1 MEAKLYIPTSLS
13 EITLEQYQYLMKI
26 SSPTD
31 DEDTQAR
38 KMISV
43 LCKIPL
49 SAVVKIERNSIMEL
63 IEKFNKMFENYD
75 QSLVHRFKL
84 VGTEFGF
91 IPSLE
96 NMSWGEYMDAEKYM
110 SDWKTMNNA
119 MAVLY
124 RPIIKTKGERYSIEE
139 YESSINYAEV
149 MKAMPLNVAIS
160 ANVFFWSLGMDLLDG
175 TMSFLQEQMK
185 EMTKEELT
193 IIANELN
200 LDKDGGGIHQ
210 YMQLQKEMLR
220 SSMKS
225 LNFPFIMHSRS

>member
-1 MEAKLYIPTSLS
+1 MEAKIYIPTSLS

-26 SSPTD
+26 TNAKD

-63 IEKFNKMFENYD
+63 LEKFNKMFSSYEQD
-75 QSLVHRFKL
+75 LIHRFKL
-84 VGTEFGF
+84 GGREFGF

-96 NMSWGEYMDAEKYM
+96 TMSWGEYMDAEKYM
-110 SDWKTMNNA
+110 SDWQTMNNA
-119 MAVLY
+119 MAVLF
-124 RPIIKTKGERYSIEE
+124 RPITKSKGERYQIEE
-139 YESSINYAEV
+139 YESSINYSEV

-160 ANVFFWSLGMDLLDG
+160 ANVFFWNLGTELLDA
-175 TMSFLQEQMK
+175 TMNFLQEQMK
-185 EMTKEELT
+185 EMSKEELQ
-193 IIANELN
+193 IIAKELN
-200 LDKDGGGIHQ
+200 LTNDGAGIHQ
-210 YMQLQKEMLR
+210 YMQLQREMLQ

-225 LNFPFIMHSRS
+225 LDLPFITHSHS

>member
-26 SSPTD
+26 TSPTD

-49 SAVVKIERNSIMEL
+49 SAVVKIERNSVLEL
-63 IEKFNKMFENYD
+63 VQKFNKMFETYE
-75 QSLVHRFKL
+75 QTLIHRFKL
-84 VGTEFGF
+84 AGREFGF
-91 IPSLE
+91 IPALE

-119 MAVLY
+119 MAVLF
-124 RPIIKTKGERYSIEE
+124 RPITKTKGERYSIEE

-149 MKAMPLNVAIS
+149 MRGMPLDVAIS

-175 TMSFLQEQMK
+175 TMSYLQETMK
-185 EMTKEELT
+185 EMTEEELT

-200 LDKDGGGIHQ
+200 LDKGGGGIHQ
-210 YMQLQKEMLR
+210 YMQQQKEMLR
-220 SSMKS
+220 SSMRS
-225 LNFPFIMHSRS
+225 LNLPFIQHSHS

>member
-1 MEAKLYIPTSLS
+1 MEAKIFVPTSLS

-26 SSPTD
+26 TSAKD

-49 SAVVKIERNSIMEL
+49 SAVVKLERNSVLEL
-63 IEKFNKMFENYD
+63 MQKFNKMFENYE
-75 QSLVHRFKL
+75 QTLIHRFKL
-84 VGTEFGF
+84 GGKEFGF
-91 IPSLE
+91 IPALE

-110 SDWKTMNNA
+110 SDWQTMNNA

-124 RPIIKTKGERYSIEE
+124 RPITKSKGERYQIEE
-139 YESSINYAEV
+139 YESSINYSEV
-149 MKAMPLNVAIS
+149 MRAMPLNVAIS
-160 ANVFFWSLGMDLLDG
+160 ANVFFWNLGMDLLDG
-175 TMSFLQEQMK
+175 TMSFLQETMK
-185 EMTKEELT
+185 EMNKEELT

-200 LDKDGGGIHQ
+200 LDSDGVGIHQ
-210 YMQLQKEMLR
+210 YMQLQREMLQ

-225 LNFPFIMHSRS
+225 LELPFIKH